1 MWVSGDKILAVG
13 AYQDMEDVASA
24 HVRRIDMNGQMII
37 PYQIGSLAKGKKAN
51 FCVLNRNVFEVPVD
65 KLGTTAAVTVVF
77 EGSPVKG
84 GLPYRTVRQEAGSQS
99 DIPHHRLFRTHR
111 YSRIQWD
118 RS

>member
-1 MWVSGDKILAVG
+1 MGEYILYHAKIWTAEKDAEWADAMWVSGDKILAVG

-37 PYQIGSLAKGKKAN
+37 PYQIGSLVKGKKAN

-84 GLPYRTVRQEAGSQS
+84 GLPY
-99 DIPHHRLFRTHR
+99 
-111 YSRIQWD
+111 
-118 RS
+118 

>member
-1 MWVSGDKILAVG
+1 MGEYILYHAKIWTAEKEAEWADAMWVSGDKILAVG
-13 AYQDMEDVASA
+13 GYQDMEDVASA

-65 KLGTTAAVTVVF
+65 KLGTIAAVTVVF

-84 GLPYRTVRQEAGSQS
+84 GLPY
-99 DIPHHRLFRTHR
+99 
-111 YSRIQWD
+111 
-118 RS
+118 

>member
-1 MWVSGDKILAVG
+1 MGEYILYHAKIWTAEKEAEWADAMWVSGDKILAVG

-37 PYQIGSLAKGKKAN
+37 PYQIGSLAKGKKAD
-51 FCVLNRNVFEVPVD
+51 FRI
-65 KLGTTAAVTVVF
+65 
-77 EGSPVKG
+77 
-84 GLPYRTVRQEAGSQS
+84 RTVRQEAGSQS

>member
-1 MWVSGDKILAVG
+1 MGEYILYHVKIWTAEKDAEWADAMWVSGDKILAVG

-24 HVRRIDMNGQMII
+24 HVGRIDMNGQMII

-77 EGSPVKG
+77 EGSLVKG
-84 GLPYRTVRQEAGSQS
+84 GLPY
-99 DIPHHRLFRTHR
+99 
-111 YSRIQWD
+111 
-118 RS
+118 

>member
-1 MWVSGDKILAVG
+1 MGEYILYHAKIWTAEKDAEWADAMWVRGDKILAVG

-24 HVRRIDMNGQMII
+24 HVGRIDMNGQMII
-37 PYQIGSLAKGKKAN
+37 PYQTGSLAKGKKAN

-84 GLPYRTVRQEAGSQS
+84 GLPY
-99 DIPHHRLFRTHR
+99 
-111 YSRIQWD
+111 
-118 RS
+118 